1 MRFSVQTLPLL
12 LLLLVACWSKKH
24 EDKGKG
30 HGMTQTGT
38 HHHSKVDPQHV
49 VIVISRGRSGSDRL
63 CELVANIVEQSST
76 TLSTELFGGYEEAM
90 ALIKDPLARAVRFLS
105 SAQMH
110 STWAGFKYK
119 PVYFDSG
126 YAKFTQW
133 MGQSGV
139 RVVFNSRN
147 PLDEL
152 VSLAKQLV
160 IGGDSHYHCKVGDKR
175 CAAVVDKARVHL
187 STETLID
194 NIRQIYNET
203 NAELARFEQYNVSYI
218 AVCYEDLNT
227 GTSARQFEQMK
238 RIATFLGIS
247 RVLTQYVL
255 HSNTVSTAPKKQADA
270 IANYPAV
277 VRTLTG
283 SEYESLLH

>member
-270 IANYPAV
+270 IANYPDV

-283 SEYESLLH
+283 TEYQSLLH

>member
-12 LLLLVACWSKKH
+12 LLLLVACWSKSQ
-24 EDKGKG
+24 EDKGEG
-30 HGMTQTGT
+30 HVTHTGT
-38 HHHSKVDPQHV
+38 HHSKIDPQHV
-49 VIVISRGRSGSDRL
+49 VIVISRGRSGSSRM
-63 CELVANIVEQSST
+63 CELVARVIGESPTS
-76 TLSTELFGGYEEAM
+76 LRTELFGSGLVDM
-90 ALIKDPLARAVRFLS
+90 MKVKDPLAMAVQFLAK
-105 SAQMH
+105 AQQH

-152 VSLAKQLV
+152 VSLAKQEV
-160 IGGDSHYHCKVGDKR
+160 IRGDSHYHCKVGDKR

-270 IANYPAV
+270 IANYPDV

-283 SEYESLLH
+283 TEYQSLLH

>member
-1 MRFSVQTLPLL
+1 
-12 LLLLVACWSKKH
+12 
-24 EDKGKG
+24 
-30 HGMTQTGT
+30 MTQTGT

-152 VSLAKQLV
+152 VSLAKQEV
-160 IGGDSHYHCKVGDKR
+160 IRGDSHYHCKVGDKR

-194 NIRQIYNET
+194 NIRHICNET
-203 NAELARFEQYNVSYI
+203 DAELARFEQYNISYI
-218 AVCYEDLNT
+218 SVHYEDFAT
-227 GTSARQFEQMK
+227 GTIAGQLEHLK
-238 RIATFLGIS
+238 RIAVFLGIR
-247 RVLTQYVL
+247 RVLTQKDM
-255 HSNTVSTAPKKQADA
+255 HSNMVSTAPKTQADA
-270 IANYPAV
+270 IANYPDV
-277 VRTLTG
+277 VQTLTG
-283 SEYESLLH
+283 TEYQSLLH